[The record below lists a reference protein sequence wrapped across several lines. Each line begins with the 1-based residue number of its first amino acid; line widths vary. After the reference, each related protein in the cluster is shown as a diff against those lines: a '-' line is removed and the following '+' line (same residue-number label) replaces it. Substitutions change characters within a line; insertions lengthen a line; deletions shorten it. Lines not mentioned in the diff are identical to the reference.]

1 MRNLHTHN
9 NSGLGFEGAVSSIG
23 RGNTLN
29 QLQAGNFKG
38 TITGTNHDNSNRS
51 FSHLNKWSVMLNNL
65 RQGLQFID
73 KQNTNLH
80 EMEKSLRLWRGSIL
94 DNVKPTTRPFIP
106 ETALYLQTILRL
118 SEEKLFNQQL
128 FGSGVESPIRIHL
141 LLRGERFAQEI
152 PVVQLFNKPGF
163 CALAHSGRGS
173 SPPSVAHFNTCE
185 TEFLN
190 ALLQVEQQ
198 RDEVRR
204 QITMIE
210 ESSSETLTFSIVRPV
225 RSSGADLTVLPRYF
239 NWISKLFKSLRRTEA
254 YAP

>member
-9 NSGLGFEGAVSSIG
+9 KSGLGLEGAVSPIG

-38 TITGTNHDNSNRS
+38 TITSTKHGNTNRS
-51 FSHLNKWSVMLNNL
+51 FSHVNKWSVMLNNL

-80 EMEKSLRLWRGSIL
+80 EMENSLRLWRGSII
-94 DNVKPTTRPFIP
+94 DSDKSTTRTFIP

-118 SEEKLFNQQL
+118 SEEKFFNQKL
-128 FGSGVESPIRIHL
+128 FGSGVETPIRIHL
-141 LLRGERFAQEI
+141 VLRGDRFAQEI
-152 PVVQLFNKPGF
+152 PVVPLLNKPGF

-173 SPPSVAHFNTCE
+173 SPPSAAHFNTCE

-198 RDEVRR
+198 RDEVRQ

-210 ESSSETLTFSIVRPV
+210 ESSSETLTFSLVRPDP
-225 RSSGADLTVLPRYF
+225 RSGANLTVLPRYLT
-239 NWISKLFKSLRRTEA
+239 WISKLFKSLRRTEA